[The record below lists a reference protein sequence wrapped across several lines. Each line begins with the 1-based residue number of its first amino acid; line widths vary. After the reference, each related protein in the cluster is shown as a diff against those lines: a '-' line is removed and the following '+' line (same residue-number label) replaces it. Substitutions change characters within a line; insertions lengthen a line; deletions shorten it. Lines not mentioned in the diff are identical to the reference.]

1 MLKIT
6 PPPLTIDDGLFRYG
20 ERVPPEI
27 RQRDGVCAQRR
38 GVDVDGVALHGI
50 YLRIPALRDFPPV
63 YVRPLDGVQHIRF
76 C

>member
-38 GVDVDGVALHGI
+38 GVDVDDVALHDI
-50 YLRIPALRDFPPV
+50 FVLPPALR
-63 YVRPLDGVQHIRF
+63 GIAA
-76 C
+76 